1 MAKDPDEIREE
12 IEETRAEMGETV
24 EALAYKTDV
33 KTRAKDAIVEKKESL
48 TSRMRG
54 TAGSAGDRTTE
65 AAESARARG
74 RQAAGKARENP
85 LVLAVGS
92 AAVGFLAGVAMPS
105 TRAEDEKVGPMA
117 QQVKERARETG
128 EEAVSRGK
136 EVAQEAAQSAKET
149 ARERGQEHGQELSA
163 SVKER
168 AQETTSQG

>member
-1 MAKDPDEIREE
+1 MAKDPDEIRDE
-12 IEETRAEMGETV
+12 IEETRTEMGETV

-48 TSRMRG
+48 TSRARG
-54 TAGSAGDRTTE
+54 TAGSAGDRTRET
-65 AAESARARG
+65 AESARERG

-92 AAVGFLAGVAMPS
+92 AAVGFLAGLVVPS

-117 QQVKERARETG
+117 EQVKERARETG
-128 EEAVSRGK
+128 EEALARGK
-136 EVAQEAAQSAKET
+136 DVAQEAAQSAKET
-149 ARERGQEHGQELSA
+149 AKERGQEHGQDLSA

-168 AQETTSQG
+168 AQETSSLG